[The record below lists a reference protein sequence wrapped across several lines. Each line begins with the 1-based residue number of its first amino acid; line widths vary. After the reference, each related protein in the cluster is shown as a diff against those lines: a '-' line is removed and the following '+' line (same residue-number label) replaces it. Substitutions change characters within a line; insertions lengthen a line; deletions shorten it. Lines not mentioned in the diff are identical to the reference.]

1 MGVCV
6 VLLIDGST
14 EWRGREKPTALN
26 ISSSQPTDWR
36 PREKAPAVNRCSSQP
51 AERRP
56 RREATTPKISSS
68 LPDVSSLNRGW
79 FKLYTFNSKVLKQQ
93 LLCSFLTT
101 VIKADC
107 LIL

>member
-6 VLLIDGST
+6 VLLTDSST
-14 EWRGREKPTALN
+14 EWRGREKPMALN

-56 RREATTPKISSS
+56 RGKATTPKMSSS
-68 LPDVSSLNRGW
+68 LPDVSFLNRGW
-79 FKLYTFNSKVLKQQ
+79 FKLYTFNLKVLKQQ
-93 LLCSFLTT
+93 LFAIFFSYHSY
-101 VIKADC
+101 
-107 LIL
+107 